1 MYISSAGEV
10 FGRVRHFRL
19 AHKLKT
25 GAVFEGKKIRAEVRF
40 RIAISVIGCGP
51 KIFHEEITGCF
62 QVIHVQRNMFDF
74 HAVFDL
80 LMSFAEFVSPVHK
93 GQTARTDD
101 APASPF
107 CNSSIRLRRAGSFW
121 DCLQRNHGCMCYT
134 QTVCRSPFCVASF
147 PLRSDNT
154 PEPLHHKSFRRL
166 LSAITETKH

>member
-1 MYISSAGEV
+1 MLQSIHPPFLCCPHERRYVHTAFRVGEV

-74 HAVFDL
+74 HAAFDL

-93 GQTARTDD
+93 GQTARADD
-101 APASPF
+101 APASVF
-107 CNSSIRLRRAGSFW
+107 RSRR
-121 DCLQRNHGCMCYT
+121 Y
-134 QTVCRSPFCVASF
+134 
-147 PLRSDNT
+147 
-154 PEPLHHKSFRRL
+154 
-166 LSAITETKH
+166 SAL